1 MSLAQSPAEL
11 RELKHETDTSSKAV
25 GAAAVFSSFKHVLAS
40 MPPLRGSVALFKLNQ
55 KGGIDCPSCA
65 WPDPKVKDR
74 SAIAE
79 YCESG
84 AKAIAEEATSRK
96 VGSVHF
102 QRYSVEEMARQ
113 SDFWM
118 SQQGRLT
125 HPMFLK
131 EGGTHYEKISWNDAF
146 DVIAKELKSLES
158 PNEAVFYT
166 SGRSSN
172 EAAYLY
178 QLFARQFGTNNMPD
192 CSNMCHESSGV
203 ALGETL
209 GLGKGSTTLHDLENA
224 ELIIIMGQNP
234 GTNAPRMLTALEK
247 ANAKGGKIVAVN
259 PLIETGLTG
268 YKNPQTIKGMLK
280 GVDLADMY
288 LQIRINSDMALM
300 KAITK
305 ILWEEELKRPGSIF
319 DFDFIESK
327 TQGYEDMIADLGNY
341 SLAGLARN
349 CGLEIVQIRELASL
363 IAERKNIIIC
373 WAMGLTQ
380 HQNSA
385 PTIQEVVNV
394 LLLRGSIGKPGAGTF
409 PVRGHSNVQGDRS
422 MGIFHKM
429 KDDLAEK
436 IKEYFGFEPPREE
449 GFDVVES
456 IKAMHAGKAKVFM
469 ALGGNFLSATPDTEY
484 TADALRNCSLTVQV
498 STKLNRS
505 HFITGKKALILP
517 CLGRTDEDVQ
527 ANKSQFLTTESSTG
541 VVQKTQG
548 LLNPPSKDLM
558 SEPAIIANL
567 GHKMFDSTY
576 KVNWLGMMEDYD
588 VIRDFISK
596 TVKGCEEM
604 NKKVREEN
612 GFELPNKPRY
622 GSFPTDT
629 GKAKFTV
636 NKWNP
641 IRVKDD
647 ELLMMTLRSHDQFNT
662 TIYGFD
668 DRYRGIFNERRVVFM
683 NEKDIAKF
691 GFENYEVVDISSY
704 YDDKKRSIQNFKVVP
719 YSIPVGCIA
728 TYYPESNPLIPI
740 ECVAEGSNTPTSK
753 SVIVKVEKKTV

>member
-1 MSLAQSPAEL
+1 MSIAQSPAEL
-11 RELKHETDTSSKAV
+11 RDLKHETNMSDKAV
-25 GAAAVFSSFKHVLAS
+25 GVAAVLSSFKHVFTS
-40 MPPLRGSVALFKLNQ
+40 MPPLRGSVALLKLNQ

-65 WPDPKVKDR
+65 WPDPDVKDR

-102 QRYSVEEMARQ
+102 QRYSVEEMGQ
-113 SDFWM
+113 QTDFWM

-131 EGGTHYEKISWNDAF
+131 EGGTHYEKISWEDAF
-146 DVIAKELKSLES
+146 NLIAEELNALNS
-158 PNEAVFYT
+158 PDEAVFYT

-178 QLFARQFGTNNMPD
+178 QLFVRQFGTNNMPD

-209 GLGKGSTTLHDLENA
+209 GIGKGSTTLNDLENA

-247 ANAKGGKIVAVN
+247 AKEKGGKIVAIN
-259 PLIETGLTG
+259 PLVETGLTG
-268 YKNPQTIKGMLK
+268 YKNPQTVKGMLK
-280 GVDLADMY
+280 GIDLADMY

-300 KAITK
+300 KALLK

-319 DFDFIESK
+319 DFDFIQLK
-327 TQGYEDMIADLGNY
+327 TQGYDEMISDLDNY
-341 SLAGLARN
+341 SLEQLSVD
-349 CGLEIVQIRELASL
+349 CGVETSQIRELAKM
-363 IAERKNIIIC
+363 IEERKKIIIC

-380 HQNSA
+380 HKNSVT
-385 PTIQEVVNV
+385 TIKEVVNL

-409 PVRGHSNVQGDRS
+409 PVRGHSNVQGDRT

-429 KDDLAEK
+429 KGNLAEK
-436 IKEYFGFEPPREE
+436 IEEYFGFEPPKKE
-449 GFDVVES
+449 GLDVVES
-456 IKAMHAGKAKVFM
+456 IKAMHQGKAKVFM

-484 TADALRNCSLTVQV
+484 TAEALRSCNLTVQV

-505 HFITGKKALILP
+505 HFIHGRKALILP
-517 CLGRTDEDVQ
+517 CLGRTDRDIQ
-527 ANKSQFLTTESSTG
+527 SKKSQLLTTENSTG
-541 VVQKTQG
+541 MVQTTEGK
-548 LLNPPSKDLM
+548 LNPPSKDLM

-567 GHKMFDSTY
+567 GHKMFGSTA
-576 KVNWLGMMEDYD
+576 KVNWMGMVEDYD

-604 NKKVREEN
+604 NTRVREDN

-622 GSFPTDT
+622 GTFPTDT

-641 IRVKDD
+641 IQVKDD

-683 NEKDIAKF
+683 NDKDIAKF
-691 GFENYEVVDISSY
+691 GFKNYEVVDISSY
-704 YDDKKRSIQNFKVVP
+704 YDGKKRSIQNFKVVP
-719 YSIPVGCIA
+719 YNIPVGCIA

-740 ECVAEGSNTPTSK
+740 ECVAEESNTPTSK
-753 SVIVKVEKKTV
+753 SVIVKVEKQ

>member
-1 MSLAQSPAEL
+1 MSLAQTPAEL
-11 RELKHETDTSSKAV
+11 RELKHQTDTAHKAV
-25 GAAAVFSSFKHVLAS
+25 GATAVLSSFKHVFSS
-40 MPPLRGSVALFKLNQ
+40 MSPLKGSVALLKLNQ

-65 WPDPKVKDR
+65 WPDPDVKDR

-113 SDFWM
+113 TDFWM

-131 EGGTHYEKISWNDAF
+131 EGGTHYEKISWDEAF
-146 DVIAKELKSLES
+146 KLIAEELNVLDS

-178 QLFARQFGTNNMPD
+178 QLFVRQFGTNNMPD

-209 GLGKGSTTLHDLENA
+209 GLGKGSTTLNDLENA
-224 ELIIIMGQNP
+224 ELIIVMGQNP

-247 ANAKGGKIVAVN
+247 AKAKGGKIVAIN
-259 PLIETGLTG
+259 PLVETGLTG
-268 YKNPQTIKGMLK
+268 YKNPQTVKGMLR
-280 GVDLADMY
+280 GIDLADMY

-300 KAITK
+300 KALIK

-319 DFDFIESK
+319 DFDFINSK
-327 TQGYEDMIADLGNY
+327 TQGYEDMLADLDNY
-341 SLAGLARN
+341 SLKELAAD
-349 CGLEIVQIRELASL
+349 CGLETSQIRKLARL
-363 IAERKNIIIC
+363 IAKRKKIIIC

-380 HQNSA
+380 HQNSV

-409 PVRGHSNVQGDRS
+409 PVRGHSNVQGDRT

-429 KDDLAEK
+429 TDDLAAK
-436 IKEYFGFEPPREE
+436 IKAYFGFEPPREE
-449 GFDVVES
+449 GLDVVES
-456 IKAMHAGKAKVFM
+456 IKAMHEGKAKVFV

-484 TADALRNCSLTVQV
+484 TAEALQKCNLTVQI

-505 HFITGKKALILP
+505 HFIHGKKALILP

-527 ANKSQFLTTESSTG
+527 DNKAQFLTTENSTG
-541 VVQKTQG
+541 VVQMTKG
-548 LLNPPSKDLM
+548 ILPPPSKDLM
-558 SEPAIIANL
+558 SEPAIIANMAHHTL
-567 GHKMFDSTY
+567 GSST
-576 KVNWLGMMEDYD
+576 KINWLELTKDYD
-588 VIRDFISK
+588 IIREFIAN
-596 TVKGCEEM
+596 TVQGCEEM
-604 NKKVREEN
+604 NTRVREDN

-636 NKWNP
+636 NNWSP
-641 IRVKDD
+641 IRVNND
-647 ELLMMTLRSHDQFNT
+647 ELLMMTIRSHDQFNT

-668 DRYRGIFNERRVVFM
+668 DRYRGIYNERRVVFM

-691 GFENYEVVDISSY
+691 GLVNYEVVNISSY
-704 YDDKKRSIQNFKVVP
+704 YDGKKRSIQNFKVVP
-719 YSIPVGCIA
+719 YNIPVGCIA
-728 TYYPESNPLIPI
+728 TYYPESNPLVPI
-740 ECVAEGSNTPTSK
+740 QCVAEGSNTPTSK
-753 SVIVKVEKKTV
+753 SVIVKVEKQ

>member
-1 MSLAQSPAEL
+1 MSIAQSPAEF
-11 RELKHETDTSSKAV
+11 RDLKHKTNMSDKAV
-25 GAAAVFSSFKHVLAS
+25 GVAAVLSSFKHVFTS

-65 WPDPKVKDR
+65 WPDPDVKDR

-102 QRYSVEEMARQ
+102 QRYSVEEMGQ
-113 SDFWM
+113 QTDFWM

-131 EGGTHYEKISWNDAF
+131 EGGMHYEKISWDDAF
-146 DVIAKELKSLES
+146 NLIAEELNALNS
-158 PNEAVFYT
+158 PDEAVFYT

-178 QLFARQFGTNNMPD
+178 QLFVRQFGTNNMPD

-209 GLGKGSTTLHDLENA
+209 GIGKGSTTLNDLENA

-247 ANAKGGKIVAVN
+247 AKEKGGKVVAVN
-259 PLIETGLTG
+259 PLVETGLTG
-268 YKNPQTIKGMLK
+268 YKNPQTVKGMLK
-280 GVDLADMY
+280 GIDLADMY

-300 KAITK
+300 KALLK
-305 ILWEEELKRPGSIF
+305 VLWEEELKRPGSIF
-319 DFDFIESK
+319 DFDFIQLK
-327 TQGYEDMIADLGNY
+327 TQGYDEMISDLDNY
-341 SLAGLARN
+341 SLEQLSVD
-349 CGLEIVQIRELASL
+349 CGVETSQIRELAKM
-363 IAERKNIIIC
+363 IEERKKIIIC

-380 HQNSA
+380 HKNSVS
-385 PTIQEVVNV
+385 TIKEVVNL

-436 IKEYFGFEPPREE
+436 IKEYFGFDPPREE
-449 GFDVVES
+449 GLDVVES
-456 IKAMHAGKAKVFM
+456 IKAMHAGRVKVFV

-484 TADALRNCSLTVQV
+484 TAEALRSCNLTVQV

-505 HFITGKKALILP
+505 HFIHGRKALILP
-517 CLGRTDEDVQ
+517 CLGRTDRDIQ
-527 ANKSQFLTTESSTG
+527 SKKSQLLTTENSTG
-541 VVQKTQG
+541 MVQTTEGK
-548 LLNPPSKDLM
+548 LNPPSKDLM

-567 GHKMFDSTY
+567 GHKMFGSTA
-576 KVNWLGMMEDYD
+576 KVNWMGMVEDYD

-604 NKKVREEN
+604 NTRVREDN

-622 GSFPTDT
+622 GTFPTDT

-641 IRVKDD
+641 IQVKDD

-683 NEKDIAKF
+683 NDKDIAKF
-691 GFENYEVVDISSY
+691 GFKNYEVVDISSY
-704 YDDKKRSIQNFKVVP
+704 YDGKKRSIQNFKVVP
-719 YSIPVGCIA
+719 YNIPVGCIA

-740 ECVAEGSNTPTSK
+740 ECVAEESNTPTSK
-753 SVIVKVEKKTV
+753 SVIVKVEKQ

>member
-1 MSLAQSPAEL
+1 MSIAQSPAEL
-11 RELKHETDTSSKAV
+11 RDLKHETNMSDKAV
-25 GAAAVFSSFKHVLAS
+25 GVAAVLSSFKHVFTS
-40 MPPLRGSVALFKLNQ
+40 MPPLRGSVALLKLNQ

-65 WPDPKVKDR
+65 WPDPDVKDR

-102 QRYSVEEMARQ
+102 QRYSVEEMGQ
-113 SDFWM
+113 QTDFWM

-131 EGGTHYEKISWNDAF
+131 EGGTHYEKISWEDAF
-146 DVIAKELKSLES
+146 NLIAEELNALNS
-158 PNEAVFYT
+158 PDEAVFYT

-178 QLFARQFGTNNMPD
+178 QLFVRQFGTNNMPD

-209 GLGKGSTTLHDLENA
+209 GIGKGSTTLNDLENA

-247 ANAKGGKIVAVN
+247 AKEKGGKIVAIN
-259 PLIETGLTG
+259 PLVETGLTG
-268 YKNPQTIKGMLK
+268 YKNPQTVKGMLK
-280 GVDLADMY
+280 GIDLADMY

-300 KAITK
+300 KALLK
-305 ILWEEELKRPGSIF
+305 VLWEEELKRPGSIF
-319 DFDFIESK
+319 DFDFIQLK
-327 TQGYEDMIADLGNY
+327 TQGYDEMISDLDNY
-341 SLAGLARN
+341 SLEQLSVD
-349 CGLEIVQIRELASL
+349 CGVETSQIRELAKM
-363 IAERKNIIIC
+363 IEERKKIIIC

-380 HQNSA
+380 HKNSVS
-385 PTIQEVVNV
+385 TIKEVVNL

-409 PVRGHSNVQGDRS
+409 PVRGHSNVQGDRT

-429 KDDLAEK
+429 KGNLAEK
-436 IKEYFGFEPPREE
+436 IEEYFGFEPPKKE
-449 GFDVVES
+449 GLDVVES
-456 IKAMHAGKAKVFM
+456 IKAMHQGKAKVFM

-484 TADALRNCSLTVQV
+484 TAEALRSCNLTVQV

-505 HFITGKKALILP
+505 HFIHGRKALILP
-517 CLGRTDEDVQ
+517 CLGRTDRDIQ
-527 ANKSQFLTTESSTG
+527 SKKSQLLTTENSTG
-541 VVQKTQG
+541 MVQTTEGK
-548 LLNPPSKDLM
+548 LNPPSKDLM

-567 GHKMFDSTY
+567 GHKMFGSTA
-576 KVNWLGMMEDYD
+576 KVNWMGMVEDYD

-604 NKKVREEN
+604 NTRVREDN

-622 GSFPTDT
+622 GTFPTDT

-641 IRVKDD
+641 IQVKDD

-683 NEKDIAKF
+683 NDKDIAKF
-691 GFENYEVVDISSY
+691 GFKNYEVVDISSY
-704 YDDKKRSIQNFKVVP
+704 YDGKKRSIQNFKVVP
-719 YSIPVGCIA
+719 YNIPVGCIA

-740 ECVAEGSNTPTSK
+740 ECVAEESNTPTSK
-753 SVIVKVEKKTV
+753 SVIVKVEKQ

>member
-1 MSLAQSPAEL
+1 MSLAQTPAEL
-11 RELKHETDTSSKAV
+11 RELKHETNTADKAV
-25 GAAAVFSSFKHVLAS
+25 GAIAVLQSIKHVFTS
-40 MPPLRGSVALFKLNQ
+40 MPPIRGSVALLKLNQ
-55 KGGIDCPSCA
+55 QGGIDCPSCA
-65 WPDPKVKDR
+65 WPDPDVKDR

-118 SQQGRLT
+118 GQQGRLT
-125 HPMFLK
+125 HPMVLN
-131 EGGTHYEKISWNDAF
+131 EGGTHYEKISWDGAF
-146 DVIAKELKSLES
+146 DLIAQELKALNS
-158 PNEAVFYT
+158 PDEAVFYT

-178 QLFARQFGTNNMPD
+178 QLFVRQFGTNNMPD

-209 GLGKGSTTLHDLENA
+209 GIGKGSTTLNDLENA

-247 ANAKGGKIVAVN
+247 AKQKGGKIVAIN
-259 PLIETGLTG
+259 PLVETGLTG
-268 YKNPQTIKGMLK
+268 FKNPQTVKGMLK
-280 GVDLADMY
+280 GIDLADMY

-300 KAITK
+300 KALLK
-305 ILWEEELKRPGSIF
+305 VLWEEELKRPGSIF
-319 DFDFIESK
+319 DFDFIQLK
-327 TQGYEDMIADLGNY
+327 TQGYAEMISDLDNY
-341 SLAGLARN
+341 SLEQLSAD
-349 CGLEIVQIRELASL
+349 CGVETSQIRELAKM
-363 IAERKNIIIC
+363 IEERKKIIIC

-380 HQNSA
+380 HKNSV
-385 PTIQEVVNV
+385 PTIKEVVNL
-394 LLLRGSIGKPGAGTF
+394 LLLRGSIGKPSAGTF
-409 PVRGHSNVQGDRS
+409 PVRGHSNVQGDRT

-436 IKEYFGFEPPREE
+436 IEEYFGFEPPKEE
-449 GFDVVES
+449 GLDVVES
-456 IKAMHAGKAKVFM
+456 IKAMHSGKAKVFM

-484 TADALRNCSLTVQV
+484 TAEALQKCNLTVQV

-505 HFITGKKALILP
+505 HFIHGKKALILP
-517 CLGRTDEDVQ
+517 CLGRTDRDIQ
-527 ANKSQFLTTESSTG
+527 AKKSQLLTTENSTG
-541 VVQKTQG
+541 MVQTTEGK
-548 LLNPPSKDLM
+548 LSPPSKDLM

-567 GHKMFDSTY
+567 GHKMFGSTT
-576 KVNWLGMMEDYD
+576 KVNWLGMVQDYD
-588 VIRDFISK
+588 IIRDFIAK

-604 NKKVREEN
+604 NARVREDN

-622 GSFPTDT
+622 GTFPTDT

-641 IRVKDD
+641 IQVKDD

-668 DRYRGIFNERRVVFM
+668 DRYRGVFNERRVVFM
-683 NEKDIAKF
+683 NEKDIEKF
-691 GFENYEVVDISSY
+691 NLSNYEVVDISSY
-704 YDDKKRSIQNFKVVP
+704 YDEKKRSIQNFKVVP

-740 ECVAEGSNTPTSK
+740 QCVAEESNTPTSK
-753 SVIVKVEKKTV
+753 SVIVKVEKQ

>member
-11 RELKHETDTSSKAV
+11 RDLKHETNTADKAV
-25 GAAAVFSSFKHVLAS
+25 GVTAVLQSIKHVFTS

-65 WPDPKVKDR
+65 WPDPDVKDR
-74 SAIAE
+74 SAVAE

-102 QRYSVEEMARQ
+102 QRYSVEEMGQ
-113 SDFWM
+113 QTDFWM

-131 EGGTHYEKISWNDAF
+131 EGGTHYEKISWDDAF
-146 DVIAKELKSLES
+146 VLIAEELKALSS

-178 QLFARQFGTNNMPD
+178 QLFVRQFGTNNLPD

-247 ANAKGGKIVAVN
+247 SKAKGGKIVAIN
-259 PLIETGLTG
+259 PLVETGLTG
-268 YKNPQTIKGMLK
+268 YKNPQTVKGMLK

-300 KAITK
+300 KALLK
-305 ILWEEELKRPGSIF
+305 IMWEEELKRPGSVF
-319 DFDFIESK
+319 DFDFIKFK
-327 TQGYEDMIADLGNY
+327 TQGYEDMLADLDNY
-341 SLAGLARN
+341 SIEELAAD
-349 CGLEIVQIRELASL
+349 CGIETSQIRELAKM
-363 IAERKNIIIC
+363 IEERKKIIIC

-380 HQNSA
+380 HQNSV

-436 IKEYFGFEPPREE
+436 IKEYFGFDPPREE
-449 GFDVVES
+449 GLDVVES
-456 IKAMHAGKAKVFM
+456 IKAMHAGRAKVFV

-484 TADALRNCSLTVQV
+484 TAEALQKCNLTVQI

-505 HFITGKKALILP
+505 HFIHGKKALILP
-517 CLGRTDEDVQ
+517 CLGRTDKDVQ
-527 ANKSQFLTTESSTG
+527 AKKRQFLTTESSTG

-548 LLNPPSKDLM
+548 LLSPPSKDLM

-567 GHKMFDSTY
+567 GHKLFGSNS
-576 KVNWLGMMEDYD
+576 KVNWLEMTTDYD

-604 NKKVREEN
+604 NVRVREEN

-622 GSFPTDT
+622 GTFPTDT

-683 NEKDIAKF
+683 NEKDIQKF
-691 GFENYEVVDISSY
+691 NFSDYEVVNISSY
-704 YDDKKRSIQNFKVVP
+704 YDGKKRSIQNFKVVP
-719 YSIPVGCIA
+719 YSIPEGCIA

-740 ECVAEGSNTPTSK
+740 QCVAEGSNTPTSK
-753 SVIVKVEKKTV
+753 SVIVKVEKQ

>member
-1 MSLAQSPAEL
+1 MSIAQSPAEL
-11 RELKHETDTSSKAV
+11 RDLKHETNMSDKAV
-25 GAAAVFSSFKHVLAS
+25 GVAAVLSSFKHVFTS
-40 MPPLRGSVALFKLNQ
+40 MPPLRGSVALLKLNQ

-65 WPDPKVKDR
+65 WPDPDVKDR

-102 QRYSVEEMARQ
+102 QRYSVEEMGQ
-113 SDFWM
+113 QTDFWM

-131 EGGTHYEKISWNDAF
+131 EGGTHYEKISWEDAF
-146 DVIAKELKSLES
+146 NLIAEELNALNS
-158 PNEAVFYT
+158 PDEAVFYT

-178 QLFARQFGTNNMPD
+178 QLFVRQFGTNNMPD

-209 GLGKGSTTLHDLENA
+209 GIGKGSTTLNDLENA

-247 ANAKGGKIVAVN
+247 AKEKGGKIVAIN
-259 PLIETGLTG
+259 PLVETGLTG
-268 YKNPQTIKGMLK
+268 YKNPQTVKGMLK
-280 GVDLADMY
+280 GIDLADMY

-300 KAITK
+300 KALLK

-319 DFDFIESK
+319 DFDFIQLK
-327 TQGYEDMIADLGNY
+327 TQGYDEMISDLDNY
-341 SLAGLARN
+341 SLEQLSVD
-349 CGLEIVQIRELASL
+349 CGVETSQIRELAKM
-363 IAERKNIIIC
+363 IEERKKIIIC

-380 HQNSA
+380 HKNSVS
-385 PTIQEVVNV
+385 TIKEVVNL

-409 PVRGHSNVQGDRS
+409 PVRGHSNVQGDRT

-429 KDDLAEK
+429 KGNLAEK
-436 IKEYFGFEPPREE
+436 IEEYFGFEPPKKE
-449 GFDVVES
+449 GLDVVES
-456 IKAMHAGKAKVFM
+456 IKAMHQGKAKVFM

-484 TADALRNCSLTVQV
+484 TAEALRSCNLTVQV

-505 HFITGKKALILP
+505 HFIHGRKALILP
-517 CLGRTDEDVQ
+517 CLGRTDRDIQ
-527 ANKSQFLTTESSTG
+527 SKKSQLLTTENSTG
-541 VVQKTQG
+541 MVQTTEGK
-548 LLNPPSKDLM
+548 LNPPSKDLM

-567 GHKMFDSTY
+567 GHKMFGSTA
-576 KVNWLGMMEDYD
+576 KVNWMGMVEDYD

-604 NKKVREEN
+604 NTRVREDN

-622 GSFPTDT
+622 GTFPTDT

-641 IRVKDD
+641 IQVKDD

-683 NEKDIAKF
+683 NDKDIAKF
-691 GFENYEVVDISSY
+691 GFKNYEVVDISSY
-704 YDDKKRSIQNFKVVP
+704 YDGKKRSIQNFKVVP
-719 YSIPVGCIA
+719 YNIPVGCIA

-740 ECVAEGSNTPTSK
+740 ECVAEESNTPTSK
-753 SVIVKVEKKTV
+753 SVIVKVEKQ

>member
-1 MSLAQSPAEL
+1 MSLAQTPAEL
-11 RELKHETDTSSKAV
+11 RELKHETNTADKAV
-25 GAAAVFSSFKHVLAS
+25 GAIAVLQSIKHVFTS
-40 MPPLRGSVALFKLNQ
+40 MPPIRGSVALLKLNQ
-55 KGGIDCPSCA
+55 QGGIDCPSCA
-65 WPDPKVKDR
+65 WPDPDVKDR

-118 SQQGRLT
+118 GQQGRLT
-125 HPMFLK
+125 HPMVLN
-131 EGGTHYEKISWNDAF
+131 EGGTHYEKISWDGAF
-146 DVIAKELKSLES
+146 DLIAQELKALNS
-158 PNEAVFYT
+158 PDEAVFYT

-178 QLFARQFGTNNMPD
+178 QLFVRQFGTNNMPD

-209 GLGKGSTTLHDLENA
+209 GIGKGSTTLNDLENA

-247 ANAKGGKIVAVN
+247 AKQKGGKIVAIN
-259 PLIETGLTG
+259 PLVETGLTG
-268 YKNPQTIKGMLK
+268 FKNPQTVKGMLK
-280 GVDLADMY
+280 GIDLADMY

-300 KAITK
+300 KALLK
-305 ILWEEELKRPGSIF
+305 VLWEEELKRPGSIF
-319 DFDFIESK
+319 DFDFIQLK
-327 TQGYEDMIADLGNY
+327 TQGYAEMISDLDNY
-341 SLAGLARN
+341 SLEQLSAD
-349 CGLEIVQIRELASL
+349 CGVETSQIRELAKM
-363 IAERKNIIIC
+363 IEERKKIIIC

-380 HQNSA
+380 HKNSV
-385 PTIQEVVNV
+385 PTIKEVVNL

-409 PVRGHSNVQGDRS
+409 PVRGHSNVQGDRT

-436 IKEYFGFEPPREE
+436 IEEYFGFEPPKEE
-449 GFDVVES
+449 GLDVVES
-456 IKAMHAGKAKVFM
+456 IKAMHSGKAKVFM

-484 TADALRNCSLTVQV
+484 TAEALQKCNLTVQV

-505 HFITGKKALILP
+505 HFIHGKKALILP
-517 CLGRTDEDVQ
+517 CLGRTDRDIQ
-527 ANKSQFLTTESSTG
+527 AKKSQLLTTENSTG
-541 VVQKTQG
+541 MVQTTEGK
-548 LLNPPSKDLM
+548 LSPPSKDLM

-567 GHKMFDSTY
+567 GHKMFGSTT
-576 KVNWLGMMEDYD
+576 KVNWLGMVQDYD
-588 VIRDFISK
+588 IIRDFIAK

-604 NKKVREEN
+604 NARVREDN

-622 GSFPTDT
+622 GTFPTDT

-641 IRVKDD
+641 IQVKDD

-668 DRYRGIFNERRVVFM
+668 DRYRGVF
-683 NEKDIAKF
+683 
-691 GFENYEVVDISSY
+691 
-704 YDDKKRSIQNFKVVP
+704 
-719 YSIPVGCIA
+719 
-728 TYYPESNPLIPI
+728 
-740 ECVAEGSNTPTSK
+740 
-753 SVIVKVEKKTV
+753 